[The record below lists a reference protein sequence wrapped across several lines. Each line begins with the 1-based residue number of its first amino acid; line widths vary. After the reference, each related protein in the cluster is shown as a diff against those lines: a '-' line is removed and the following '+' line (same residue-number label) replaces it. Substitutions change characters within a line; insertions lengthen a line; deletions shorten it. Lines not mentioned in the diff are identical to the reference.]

1 MVCLIG
7 VLSVRWNKTSRLLED
22 SSVSIRS
29 YDTTMCLT
37 INLQCSEKSSSG
49 KGFKR
54 IAKKGHTAVNTVYF
68 ISSRITYRAIPIPCN
83 ANVRWFTSRI
93 NFCFLSHTWL
103 HPWIY
108 SELACVASVPV
119 RTNFSALWPRGRE
132 QKIGGRGW
140 EWGTPQSADFLLS
153 PQFSRGQ
160 NAEKFVRTRTLAT
173 QANSKLNIV
182 LLTCN
187 W

>member
-1 MVCLIG
+1 MFDWSFVSKMKQNEQ
-7 VLSVRWNKTSRLLED
+7 VVRRQLCFY
-22 SSVSIRS
+22 SIVWHN
-29 YDTTMCLT
+29 MCLT

-54 IAKKGHTAVNTVYF
+54 IAKKGHTAVNAVYF

-93 NFCFLSHTWL
+93 NFCFVSHTWL

-119 RTNFSALWPRGRE
+119 RTNFSAFWPRGRE

-140 EWGTPQSADFLLS
+140 EWHPPIFC
-153 PQFSRGQ
+153 SRP
-160 NAEKFVRTRTLAT
+160 NFRATRMRKNSFVRER
-173 QANSKLNIV
+173 
-182 LLTCN
+182 LLRRLIPSWT
-187 W
+187 